1 MTNEGLQ
8 VSLPSP
14 SGNIGINASDA
25 LIMMLL
31 ERQERQM
38 QYMLLGVG
46 IASIA
51 GIVGLYL
58 LYSKW
63 QAIRPSAQLGKLA
76 EEVTSTVSEIP
87 KSFDELMKS
96 IFGR

>member
-25 LIMMLL
+25 LIMMFL

-46 IASIA
+46 IASII
-51 GIVGLYL
+51 GVVGLYM
-58 LYSKW
+58 LYNKW
-63 QAIRPSAQLGKLA
+63 QATRPSAQLTRIA
-76 EEVTSTVSEIP
+76 EEVSTSVSSVP
-87 KSFDELMKS
+87 KTFEEVIKS

>member
-14 SGNIGINASDA
+14 AGQISVNASDA
-25 LIMMLL
+25 LLLMLL
-31 ERQERQM
+31 ERQEKQM

-46 IASIA
+46 IASIV
-51 GIVGLYL
+51 GVVGLYM

-63 QAIRPSAQLGKLA
+63 QASRPISQLGKLA
-76 EEVTSTVSEIP
+76 EEVTSTVSSVP
-87 KSFDELMKS
+87 KTFEEVIKS